1 MKSIM
6 TAVLL
11 TAAIASPVLAQGQ
24 LPFRGTVE
32 GVDSD
37 AGGAFPVFFRSLS
50 GTGHASL
57 LGRFTMTAEWQIN
70 VLTTPVKGVGS
81 FTLTAANGD
90 TLFGTST
97 GLGIVAEGIAYI
109 QETHTITGGT
119 GRFAGATGTFIAGR
133 VLVEATGMFASSFA
147 GTIDLHR

>member
-11 TAAIASPVLAQGQ
+11 SAAIASPVLAQKPV
-24 LPFRGTVE
+24 PFRGTIE

-37 AGGAFPVFFRSLS
+37 SGGVFPVLLRSLS
-50 GTGHASL
+50 GTGEAAH
-57 LGRFTMTAEWQIN
+57 LGQFTMTAEWQVN
-70 VLTTPVKGVGS
+70 VLTYPVEGLGS

-90 TLFGTST
+90 TLVGTST
-97 GLGIVAEGIAYI
+97 GLATVVEGIAYI

-119 GRFAGATGTFIAGR
+119 
-133 VLVEATGMFASSFA
+133 
-147 GTIDLHR
+147 